1 MIMINDYLELLLG
14 IFYHS
19 FLWSSSGQQMMARR
33 EKIGKVGENKVDSL
47 GIKERRAI
55 KIPEL

>member
-14 IFYHS
+14 IVCHS
-19 FLWSSSGQQMMARR
+19 FLWSSSGQQMMARW
-33 EKIGKVGENKVDSL
+33 EKIGKVGENEVDSL